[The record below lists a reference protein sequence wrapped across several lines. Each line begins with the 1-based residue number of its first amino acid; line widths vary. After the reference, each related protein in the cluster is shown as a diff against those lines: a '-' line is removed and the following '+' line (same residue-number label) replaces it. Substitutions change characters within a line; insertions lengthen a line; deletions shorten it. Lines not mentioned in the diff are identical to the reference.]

1 MGAHLKSTVALSVG
15 SEVFV
20 SQHIGDLETV
30 EAGDAYRRA
39 TADLPRLYS
48 RDPESLACDAH
59 PDYLS
64 TRLALASGLPVAQ
77 VQHHHAHVAACLAE
91 NGDDGPA
98 LGVSWDGTGYGEDGT
113 VWGGEILRADAK
125 SCERFAHLRTFTLPG
140 GDAAAHEP
148 RRSALG
154 LLHAMW
160 GDAIFDREDLALLR
174 AFSTEEKRLMRGMLS
189 RGLNCPVTSSMGRLF
204 DAVASIVNRRQRMRF
219 EGQAAMELEFAA
231 TRASLPDAYPFR
243 VVAGPPGGAAWIL
256 DWEPLVEALLAES
269 SRGEEVSHM
278 AARFHN
284 TLVEMIVETARLSG
298 ETKVILTG
306 GCFQN
311 GVLTARAVLRL
322 REEGFTP
329 LRHRAVPP
337 NDGGVAVGQIV
348 VAAARRH
355 SLNQ

>member
-1 MGAHLKSTVALSVG
+1 
-15 SEVFV
+15 
-20 SQHIGDLETV
+20 
-30 EAGDAYRRA
+30 
-39 TADLPRLYS
+39 
-48 RDPESLACDAH
+48 
-59 PDYLS
+59 
-64 TRLALASGLPVAQ
+64 
-77 VQHHHAHVAACLAE
+77 
-91 NGDDGPA
+91 
-98 LGVSWDGTGYGEDGT
+98 
-113 VWGGEILRADAK
+113 
-125 SCERFAHLRTFTLPG
+125 
-140 GDAAAHEP
+140 
-148 RRSALG
+148 
-154 LLHAMW
+154 
-160 GDAIFDREDLALLR
+160 
-174 AFSTEEKRLMRGMLS
+174 
-189 RGLNCPVTSSMGRLF
+189 
-204 DAVASIVNRRQRMRF
+204 MRF